1 MERDGSSD
9 IIWLHGPAGAGKSA
23 IMQTLARELQ
33 VAGRLG
39 GCFFFKRDHATR
51 GSAKFLFATIAYQLA
66 IGVSWLK
73 APICRIVED
82 DPSIMARSIETQLQK
97 LISEPYGR
105 NCSDREPLTI
115 LIDGLDECDGQDV
128 HEEILRAIRN
138 SSSEHSIC
146 PRFFIASRPEAH
158 IRELVESAFY
168 MYHVSKWLQVRRQL
182 EFELYNKRQ
191 T

>member
-1 MERDGSSD
+1 MSLGIKLLHGVAALAALHDSAESFPQPKCHPETRKRMLEELQKWSMERDGSSD

-73 APICRIVED
+73 APICRIIED

-115 LIDGLDECDGQDV
+115 LIDGLSAMVRSTVAEQGQG
-128 HEEILRAIRN
+128 L
-138 SSSEHSIC
+138 
-146 PRFFIASRPEAH
+146 F
-158 IRELVESAFY
+158 
-168 MYHVSKWLQVRRQL
+168 
-182 EFELYNKRQ
+182 
-191 T
+191 